1 MGGVFVIIKKSVYC
15 VFSSMT
21 MLQKGMNV
29 VCGSLYSSKYSV
41 FWLSIIHRKLDTLGW
56 CGLARLKQ

>member
-41 FWLSIIHRKLDTLGW
+41 FWLSIIHRKLDTLG
-56 CGLARLKQ
+56 